1 MTRVAD
7 LMTSPAITCRGDAT
21 LGELAK
27 LLVER
32 RVHGVVVPGDDGS
45 VAGVVSD
52 TDLLAGE
59 WLATDDESFETMRS
73 LTAFDLLTSP
83 PVTIDAAADA
93 GEAAELLRAKRLA
106 RLVVLRDGALTGVL
120 ATSDFVGLLA
130 HGPVGRGSVV
140 DVMSH
145 GVVACRE
152 QTTARQAAR
161 AMTDRRSRSL
171 VVVSPAGGPV
181 GVVTGS
187 DLLALVHDGAA
198 ERRVNELMHEPYTIA
213 PTATLREAADALL
226 RHEVHRLLV
235 VDPAEPDAFPLGVVS
250 TTDIVAEMAAP
261 GSVWASG

>member
-1 MTRVAD
+1 MTRVSD
-7 LMTSPAITCRGDAT
+7 LMSSPAITCRGEAT
-21 LGELAK
+21 LGELAQ
-27 LLVER
+27 LLVAR

-59 WLATDDESFETMRS
+59 WLATDAESFETMRGLS
-73 LTAFDLLTSP
+73 AFDLLTTP

-93 GEAAELLRAKRLA
+93 RDAAELLRTQRLG
-106 RLVVLRDGALTGVL
+106 RLVVLQEGKLAGVL

-130 HGPVGRGSVV
+130 GGPVARGSVA

-152 QTTARQAAR
+152 QTTVRQAAR

-171 VVVSPAGGPV
+171 VVVSPTGRPL

-198 ERRVNELMHEPYTIA
+198 ERRVDELMHEPYTIS
-213 PTATLREAADALL
+213 PTATLREAADELL
-226 RHEVHRLLV
+226 RREVHRLLV
-235 VDPAEPDAFPLGVVS
+235 VDPADSDAFPLGVVS

-261 GSVWASG
+261 GSPWG

>member
-1 MTRVAD
+1 VTRVSD

-21 LGELAK
+21 LAELAQ
-27 LLVER
+27 LLLER

-59 WLATDDESFETMRS
+59 WLATDEPSFETMRS
-73 LTAFDLLTSP
+73 LTARDLLTTP
-83 PVTIDAAADA
+83 VVTIDAAADA
-93 GEAAELLRAKRLA
+93 AEAAELLRAQRLA
-106 RLVVLRDGALTGVL
+106 RLVVLRDGTLVGVL

-130 HGPVGRGSVV
+130 RGPVARGSVA

-152 QTTARQAAR
+152 QTTVRLAAR
-161 AMTDRRSRSL
+161 AMTERRSRSL
-171 VVVSPAGGPV
+171 VVVSPAGRPL

-187 DLLALVHDGAA
+187 DLLALVEDGAS
-198 ERRVNELMHEPYTIA
+198 ERPVSELMHEPYTIA
-213 PTATLREAADALL
+213 PNATLREAADELL
-226 RHEVHRLLV
+226 RREVHRLLV
-235 VDPAEPDAFPLGVVS
+235 VDPAERDAFPLGVVS

-261 GSVWASG
+261 GSPWR